1 MVAGTIV
8 RILNVSKLNR
18 KLAKLPSAAKD
29 EMRISLAQSA
39 REMADMMEV
48 LVPKD
53 TGRLAGS
60 IGWTF
65 GEPPKGSIAAGKLI
79 NSAGAIVATVY
90 AGDKDAYYAKW
101 VEFGRQGMPAQ
112 PFFFVAYRAL
122 KKRAKSRIRR
132 GQTKAVKKV
141 AAT

>member
-1 MVAGTIV
+1 MVAGTIARV
-8 RILNVSKLNR
+8 LNTQKLNR
-18 KLAKLPSAAKD
+18 KLARLPDVSKE
-29 EMRISLAQSA
+29 EMRLSLAVSA

-53 TGRLAGS
+53 SGKLAGS

-65 GEPPKGSIAAGKLI
+65 GEPPKGSIAAGMLVDK
-79 NSAGAIVATVY
+79 AGAIVATVY
-90 AGDKDAYYAKW
+90 AGDKEAYYAKW
-101 VEFGRQGMPAQ
+101 VEFGTRKMSPQ

-122 KKRAKSRIRR
+122 KKRAKSRIKR